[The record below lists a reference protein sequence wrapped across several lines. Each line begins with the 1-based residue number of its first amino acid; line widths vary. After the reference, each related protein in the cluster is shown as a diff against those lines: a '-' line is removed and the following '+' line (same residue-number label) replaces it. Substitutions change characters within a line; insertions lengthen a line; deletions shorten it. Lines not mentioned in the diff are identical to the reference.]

1 MNAKGEYPLIF
12 YYMIK
17 DLLVA
22 AQIYKHLNR
31 ECLKEP
37 LEVI

>member
-22 AQIYKHLNR
+22 AQIYKHLNH